1 MVLDEPTNDLDMQMI
16 GILEKAL
23 IDFEGCEII
32 ISHDRYF
39 LDKVCTH
46 ILYLKG
52 DGEYVLSSGGWT
64 NFENKYHNKIEEL
77 TTNKK
82 SIKLNQNDPYSKF
95 LQQKKLKKIY

>member
-1 MVLDEPTNDLDMQMI
+1 M
-16 GILEKAL
+16 EKAL

-64 NFENKYHNKIEEL
+64 NL
-77 TTNKK
+77 RTN
-82 SIKLNQNDPYSKF
+82 IIT
-95 LQQKKLKKIY
+95 KLKN